1 MGVEASRFRRTLED
15 IESLAEISV
24 EREGPVHSPSDPA
37 NTELFS
43 QNNKD
48 RQPEQLVVSGNVY
61 ISCKISLV
69 CMGWRTGRCCP
80 SMLQGN
86 WRTVELA
93 SYRNGHRIRR

>member
-69 CMGWRTGRCCP
+69 CMGWGTGRCCP